1 MTKEYIIN
9 AAGKKLGRVSS
20 QVAKILMG
28 KTSASFENN
37 KVADVRVLIENADKL
52 DIIDRKA
59 RGDVRKRYSGYP
71 GGQRVES
78 LAAHIQRK
86 GHFGAIRL
94 AVLRMLPNNRLR
106 TERMKRLVEKKA
118 N

>member
-1 MTKEYIIN
+1 MTTKEHTIN
-9 AAGKKLGRVSS
+9 VAGKKLGRVSS
-20 QVAKILMG
+20 QIAKILMG

-37 KVADVRVLIENADKL
+37 KVADVRVIVENADKL

-59 RGDVRKRYSGYP
+59 KGDVRKRYSGYP

-78 LAAHIQRK
+78 LTAYIGRK

-94 AVLRMLPNNRLR
+94 AVQRMLPNNRLR
-106 TERMKRLVEKKA
+106 TERLKRLVEKS